1 MRTAG
6 WLMGLMVG
14 LAPAAWACG
23 YGPEETL
30 EHLLA
35 EHARREAAGEGPEA
49 LAELE
54 ARIDEVAGARDA
66 AFSGLFWHRDLAQA
80 RQVAAAEGK
89 PVLSL
94 RLLGELTSER
104 SCANSR
110 FFRVAL
116 YADVELARWLRD
128 DVVLHWESVRPAPR
142 ITIDMGD
149 GRKLERTIAGNS
161 IHYLL
166 LPDGTVV
173 DALPG
178 LYGPGAFADA
188 LRPAVQAARVALTLP
203 EQRRAAVIA
212 SYQRAAH
219 LRLSQAAAQVGAA
232 QDGAQVGARPGARPG
247 MRDGGRMG
255 AGDDA
260 RNDTW
265 AGGGRRGGLPTAAD
279 AAPLAMGKAMVERPM
294 LTALGQTPPPDD
306 PAWTVAGAAY
316 LERCRLDARSRR
328 LLGRKL
334 PADRRDGLV
343 AVTRRFE
350 EVMARD
356 TAQNELRHRP
366 TLLAWLLAGAGADLA
381 ALNRRVYA
389 ELFRTPDDDPWLGLA
404 PADELAAIDG
414 GGLTGP

>member
-6 WLMGLMVG
+6 WLMGLMIG
-14 LAPAAWACG
+14 LAPATWACG
-23 YGPEETL
+23 YGPEEEL

-35 EHARREAAGEGPEA
+35 EHARREAAGEAPEA

-66 AFSGLFWHRDLAQA
+66 AFSGLFWYRDLDLA
-80 RQVAAAEGK
+80 RRVAAAEGK

-116 YADVELARWLRD
+116 YANVELARWLRD

-149 GRKLERTIAGNS
+149 GRRLERTIAGNS

-188 LRPAVQAARVALTLP
+188 LRPAVQAARAALALP
-203 EQRRAAVIA
+203 AERRAAVIA
-212 SYQRAAH
+212 SYQGAAFA
-219 LRLSQAAAQVGAA
+219 RLSQVAGQVSAQTGA
-232 QDGAQVGARPGARPG
+232 QLGAQVGAR
-247 MRDGGRMG
+247 
-255 AGDDA
+255 
-260 RNDTW
+260 ND
-265 AGGGRRGGLPTAAD
+265 GGRRGGLPTAAD
-279 AAPLAMGKAMVERPM
+279 AAPLAMGKAMVERPL
-294 LTALGQTPPPDD
+294 LTALGQLPPPDD

-328 LLGRKL
+328 LLGRKV

-366 TLLAWLLAGAGADLA
+366 TILGWLRAGAGADLA